1 MIDNIV
7 AIKDLLTFE
16 SEDDFYH
23 LQILKRKKENP
34 ELGSNSYVVKTYYI
48 NSIEYLDSK
57 IDEIIHLCNFHN
69 ARACINL
76 NRRSYEKIAFHTL
89 KKVTDQIMNKDFKSV
104 RKAYESVC
112 GSFSNEK
119 DKKWIIDIDH
129 KDFDLSEVKRHV
141 FYNNLISNIQSLI
154 FQTGKDDTITT
165 IPTKNGFHLITRPF
179 NLEKCTVK
187 KLRFK
192 KIIPPFCICHNFFVI

>member
-34 ELGSNSYVVKTYYI
+34 ELGSNSYVVKTYYV

-112 GSFSNEK
+112 GSISNEK

-129 KDFDLSEVKRHV
+129 KDFDLSDVQRHL
-141 FYNNLISNIQSLI
+141 FYNNLISSIQRLI

-179 NLEKCTVK
+179 NLEEF
-187 KLRFK
+187 R
-192 KIIPPFCICHNFFVI
+192 KIHGEKIAVQKDNPTLLYMS